1 MIQAQVE
8 QSQTMTKR
16 DKKKHGK
23 RPHEQ
28 NGGDGG
34 AATNTNEE
42 IIKVVREMLA
52 EERKEIAKMINA
64 LDKK

>member
-8 QSQTMTKR
+8 QSQTMTKG

-28 NGGDGG
+28 NGGGGG
-34 AATNTNEE
+34 AGTNTNEE
-42 IIKVVREMLA
+42 IIKVVKEMLA
-52 EERKEIAKMINA
+52 EERKEIAKIINA

>member
-1 MIQAQVE
+1 
-8 QSQTMTKR
+8 MTKG
-16 DKKKHGK
+16 DKKKHSK

-28 NGGDGG
+28 NGGGGG
-34 AATNTNEE
+34 AGTNTNEE
-42 IIKVVREMLA
+42 IIKVVKEMLA

>member
-1 MIQAQVE
+1 
-8 QSQTMTKR
+8 MTKG

-28 NGGDGG
+28 NGGSGG
-34 AATNTNEE
+34 ATNNSNEE

-52 EERKEIAKMINA
+52 EERKEIAKIINA

>member
-8 QSQTMTKR
+8 QSQTMTR
-16 DKKKHGK
+16 GDKKKNGK
-23 RPHEQ
+23 HSQ
-28 NGGDGG
+28 QQSG
-34 AATNTNEE
+34 ASNLNED

-64 LDKK
+64 LENK